1 MVVFYGNRFLGI
13 SNYYQI
19 NLDRERMIDSGRA
32 GNLSRFMN
40 HSCEPNCYTEIWEV
54 NGDLRIGLFA
64 KKIIET
70 NTELTFDYQ
79 LTQAGTHKT
88 KCLCGAASCAGFIGD
103 RIKK

>member
-1 MVVFYGNRFLGI
+1 M
-13 SNYYQI
+13 
-19 NLDRERMIDSGRA
+19 
-32 GNLSRFMN
+32 
-40 HSCEPNCYTEIWEV
+40 

-64 KKIIET
+64 KKKIEP
-70 NTELTFDYQ
+70 NAELTFDYQ